1 LKWIKEMASL
11 DNNQWQYQQ
20 SSRCHVSIRQLL
32 HQMDSPMATP
42 HPIRLKV
49 TLLPVILRPHI
60 HLPTTP
66 GDFGSMMELS
76 PEYISVH
83 GYVSTS
89 TQAFGFAHL
98 VFNNGLDTM
107 INTRCFNL
115 S

>member
-1 LKWIKEMASL
+1 MASL

-32 HQMDSPMATP
+32 HQLDIHPNKHMDSPMATP

-60 HLPTTP
+60 HLPTIP

-98 VFNNGLDTM
+98 VFNNGLDT
-107 INTRCFNL
+107 NDKHQVL
-115 S
+115 